1 MPKLF
6 IGKISKQLFA
16 AMLVIVLTLFI
27 IAIPLILTSYKNYQL
42 AIQSLQQIKILQSL
56 TLLSNKISRER
67 GPSNFAMSQPNNQK
81 QPSIIA
87 LNKYRHEVDLQ
98 FDQTIT
104 ELKAQ
109 GYDDLA
115 ANISIQVRPSL
126 LRARQR
132 IDTYLA
138 LPDNQRTSKQ
148 MYHTI
153 IDMFNVWNSNYTVL
167 KQYYY
172 QTNHYSQNISDSFTL
187 IFILADLRDQ
197 SGRIASNIIA
207 PVTFNEPIPEINKER
222 ASNNRQSILYLWNI
236 IQAINAQKRLPAE
249 YYQKQKIAEYRY
261 LRKGLAMIE
270 QEIQQGNHPK
280 YIFNGPELTELFVDK
295 LGSIVDLQS
304 YILKYSIDTVNKNIH
319 SAKLLF
325 LITLFLL
332 LVALSILVFIIFY
345 IHAHVFLPLLKVKD
359 IVLSLAEQ
367 KQPITHIE
375 LPKISQHNEF
385 YSLFE
390 ALVELEH
397 RLEQRKI
404 LEQELNQIAHTDSLT
419 NINNRLA
426 LENYINFLEKHP
438 AHFLKT
444 GLIIIDV
451 DNFKDINDSYG
462 HVIGDQALVFVA
474 TQLKKYI
481 RPDDQAFRYGGD
493 EFLILCDQVDA
504 QTLLCLANKIKQA
517 FSDKYLEID
526 TQPHKLYLSIS
537 MGIALNCTSWID
549 LISKA
554 DQSLFVSKTQGK
566 NRITFLPTDI

>member
-67 GPSNFAMSQPNNQK
+67 GPSNLAMSKPNAQK

-148 MYHTI
+148 MYRTI

-332 LVALSILVFIIFY
+332 LVALSILVFIIFLY
-345 IHAHVFLPLLKVKD
+345 SCTCIFTIIKSQRHCFITCRTKTAHYTYRV
-359 IVLSLAEQ
+359 
-367 KQPITHIE
+367 
-375 LPKISQHNEF
+375 PKN
-385 YSLFE
+385 
-390 ALVELEH
+390 
-397 RLEQRKI
+397 
-404 LEQELNQIAHTDSLT
+404 LT
-419 NINNRLA
+419 
-426 LENYINFLEKHP
+426 
-438 AHFLKT
+438 T
-444 GLIIIDV
+444 
-451 DNFKDINDSYG
+451 
-462 HVIGDQALVFVA
+462 
-474 TQLKKYI
+474 
-481 RPDDQAFRYGGD
+481 
-493 EFLILCDQVDA
+493 
-504 QTLLCLANKIKQA
+504 
-517 FSDKYLEID
+517 
-526 TQPHKLYLSIS
+526 
-537 MGIALNCTSWID
+537 
-549 LISKA
+549 
-554 DQSLFVSKTQGK
+554 
-566 NRITFLPTDI
+566 